1 MDKIDKD
8 EIDKD
13 ALLGNI
19 LVRLTVLEKLLM
31 EKNILLPEDLAREA
45 YEITL
50 AISKSILEKSNV
62 PNIEEAIKEIQGNK
76 EKN

>member
-1 MDKIDKD
+1 MIYVYVVRKLNIKNVAGGKMDKIDKD

-45 YEITL
+45 
-50 AISKSILEKSNV
+50 
-62 PNIEEAIKEIQGNK
+62 
-76 EKN
+76 